1 LQLDACDAISTKG
14 ARAPAETMM
23 GTQMTIWVTDKK
35 CNSANAAAAN
45 NDRSA
50 KRNTVTHEPMLQQ
63 SSVDKHAM
71 GNRFNSLNKRADEE
85 MASWCKTL
93 SRKDRSKLRVQASP
107 WGCNG
112 GSIIAPGLR
121 NRRVARRHEK
131 LKRQRG
137 AHLRAEQSAYEA
149 RRRICELLV
158 KD

>member
-1 LQLDACDAISTKG
+1 MK
-14 ARAPAETMM
+14 
-23 GTQMTIWVTDKK
+23 GTQMTIWVTDMK

-45 NDRSA
+45 NDRNA
-50 KRNTVTHEPMLQQ
+50 ERNAVTHEPMLQQ
-63 SSVDKHAM
+63 SSVHAM

-121 NRRVARRHEK
+121 KRRAARRHEK
-131 LKRQRG
+131 LKRDRG
-137 AHLRAEQSAYEA
+137 THLRAEQSAYEA
-149 RRRICELLV
+149 RRHTCELLV